1 MAGAP
6 IPPLDAAYVRA
17 MMRALVTVGCPVQAG
32 QHHRG
37 PQATVY
43 QFRPAPAAMAVALRQ
58 RPAIEAAINT
68 PGVRLAQ
75 HGAWLAVEVPR
86 RDRQAVA
93 FNGAA
98 LGVTLR
104 GGLLAPR
111 LDDAAPH
118 GLVAATTGGGK
129 TVALRTLALMES
141 QRPGTRLVLVDLEGE
156 SWAGFNG
163 RGHTIA
169 STEAE
174 VSAALD
180 WCKRRMDAPADGGRV
195 VLMID
200 EAQMMPPAAMATVRE
215 IAERGRKHALHL
227 VLATQHPRYDVLDR
241 RATANLGLRIIG
253 RVQDAKAAALVGMPG
268 AELLT
273 GLGDVLV
280 GMPGCEPV
288 RAQVA
293 FAADPAAFL
302 ATVDPV
308 DMLTPAD
315 EAAMIAWAREAGAS
329 ARAIRLQFGIGQ
341 DKARRVRDAAGLT
354 DRDDSGIL
362 RPIFGGVTLS
372 AAGQS

>member
-1 MAGAP
+1 MTP
-6 IPPLDAAYVRA
+6 TDAARVRA
-17 MMRALVTVGCPVQAG
+17 MMRALLTVGCPVQAG

-43 QFRPAPAAMAVALRQ
+43 QFLPRPAAMATALRQ
-58 RPAIEAAINT
+58 RPAIEAALNT

-86 RDRQAVA
+86 PDRRAVA

-104 GGLLAPR
+104 GGMLAPQ
-111 LDDAAPH
+111 LGGAAPH
-118 GLVAATTGGGK
+118 GLIAAATGGGK
-129 TVALRTLALMES
+129 TVALRTLALLES
-141 QRPGTRLVLVDLEGE
+141 RRPGTRLVLVDLEGE
-156 SWAGFNG
+156 TWAGFEG

-169 STEAE
+169 STNAE
-174 VSAALD
+174 VAAALD
-180 WCKRRMDAPADGGRV
+180 WCKRRMDGAADGGRV

-227 VLATQHPRYDVLDR
+227 VLATQHPRFDVLDR
-241 RATANLGLRIIG
+241 RATANLGLRIVG

-268 AELLT
+268 AELLM
-273 GLGDVLV
+273 GQGDVLV
-280 GMPGCEPV
+280 GLPGAEPV
-288 RAQVA
+288 RLQVA
-293 FAADPAAFL
+293 YASDPAAFL
-302 ATVDPV
+302 ATVEPV

-315 EAAMIAWAREAGAS
+315 EAAMVAWAREAGAS

-341 DKARRVRDAAGLT
+341 DKARRIRDAAGLT
-354 DRDDSGIL
+354 DRVESAIL
-362 RPIFGGVTLS
+362 RPTFRHGAL
-372 AAGQS
+372 AAVGQS

>member
-1 MAGAP
+1 MTPPDAGR
-6 IPPLDAAYVRA
+6 VRA
-17 MMRALVTVGCPVQAG
+17 MMRALLTVGVPVIPG
-32 QHHRG
+32 THHQG

-43 QFRPAPAAMAVALRQ
+43 QFAPRPADMDRALRQ
-58 RPAIEAAINT
+58 RAAIEAAIDM

-86 RDRQAVA
+86 RDRRTVA
-93 FNGAA
+93 FTGQA
-98 LGVTLR
+98 LAVSLR
-104 GGLLAPR
+104 GAPLAPR
-111 LDDAAPH
+111 LDDASPH

-129 TVALRTLALMES
+129 TVALRTLALLES
-141 QRPGTRLVLVDLEGE
+141 QRPGTRLVLIDLEGE
-156 SWAGFNG
+156 TWSGFDG

-169 STEAE
+169 STEAQ
-174 VSAALD
+174 VAAALD
-180 WCKRRMDAPADGGRV
+180 WCKRRMDGAGDGGRV

-273 GLGDVLV
+273 GRGDVLV
-280 GMPGCEPV
+280 GMPGAEPI

-293 FAADPAAFL
+293 YAADPAAFL
-302 ATVDPV
+302 ATVEEV

-315 EAAMIAWAREAGAS
+315 EAAMIAWAKHEGAS
-329 ARAIRLQFGIGQ
+329 ARQVRLQFGIGQ
-341 DKARRVRDAAGLT
+341 DRARRIRDAAGLT
-354 DRDDSGIL
+354 ARTDSGIL
-362 RPIFGGVTLS
+362 RPIFGGVTLT